1 MIAIFYSGLDLI
13 SRESSYVEQKA
24 VRLSFYDHIS
34 DTSALFGNDLATL
47 PAFPAEIRAPQG
59 TIAGVSS
66 FQVQI
71 ADFDILTPGDN
82 PDVLVAMNPA
92 ALKAHLHDLAP
103 NGMLILNEDAFEEK
117 SKRYRL
123 VKMELLQTIKR
134 SKIRF
139 DLTDSTIPT
148 RLPKEV
154 KDLLY
159 DIADVAMYIKA
170 YKEIGGDHEA
180 LPFGR
185 IKRDEVLKAKAAL
198 DELSRKVKQKDKL
211 RWKHIKYR
219 CRHKLFIHF

>member
-1 MIAIFYSGLDLI
+1 
-13 SRESSYVEQKA
+13 
-24 VRLSFYDHIS
+24 
-34 DTSALFGNDLATL
+34 
-47 PAFPAEIRAPQG
+47 
-59 TIAGVSS
+59 
-66 FQVQI
+66 
-71 ADFDILTPGDN
+71 
-82 PDVLVAMNPA
+82 
-92 ALKAHLHDLAP
+92 
-103 NGMLILNEDAFEEK
+103 
-117 SKRYRL
+117 
-123 VKMELLQTIKR
+123 MELLQTIKR

-211 RWKHIKYR
+211 RRNMLDSRQNTR
-219 CRHKLFIHF
+219 CGKLVSNNVSKENTNCKQELQDVMEEISRLSSEYYHLLPKVGV